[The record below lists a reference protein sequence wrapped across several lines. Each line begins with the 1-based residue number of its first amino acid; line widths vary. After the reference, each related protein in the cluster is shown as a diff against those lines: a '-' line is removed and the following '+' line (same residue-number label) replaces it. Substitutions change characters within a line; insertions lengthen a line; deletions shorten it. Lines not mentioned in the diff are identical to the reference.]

1 MLKLS
6 VKDQAS
12 ELPTADRGGDVR
24 YGLYSPWNIV
34 SLGPS
39 KFKLFKKKPI
49 FADRETIS
57 SRKGGRVWDV
67 LKTK

>member
-39 KFKLFKKKPI
+39 KFKPLRKKPV

-57 SRKGGRVWDV
+57 SRKGGSVWDV
-67 LKTK
+67 L

>member
-39 KFKLFKKKPI
+39 KFKPFRKKPV